1 MHSVP
6 VPINVRC
13 YSNSDIIVRRSEVTL
28 RAIKIL
34 AARLLGK
41 TFAQMAMQESAM
53 GSSNPSKADCAMYL
67 IPHRFFASGTGAVH
81 VSGGAE
87 PRAQRRPG
95 RSDRRA
101 LTFSRRMKKRRARNG
116 IEV

>member
-1 MHSVP
+1 
-6 VPINVRC
+6 
-13 YSNSDIIVRRSEVTL
+13 
-28 RAIKIL
+28 
-34 AARLLGK
+34 
-41 TFAQMAMQESAM
+41 MAMQESAM

-67 IPHRFFASGTGAVH
+67 ILHRFFASGTGAVH